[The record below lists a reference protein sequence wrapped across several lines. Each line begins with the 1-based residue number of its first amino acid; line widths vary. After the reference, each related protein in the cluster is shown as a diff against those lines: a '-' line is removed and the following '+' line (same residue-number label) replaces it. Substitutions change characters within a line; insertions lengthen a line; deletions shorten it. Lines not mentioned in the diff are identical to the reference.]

1 MKFCKKDID
10 ALIELKKRNIYL
22 EGNIIKLIETDDV
35 DFAEYL
41 AESLLRDRENRKRR
55 LTITKQIQ
63 GQNSKLIEQ
72 KTENESLMEE
82 LRETLV
88 SIEESKSQI
97 ECQNTELI
105 QWKEKNEIIG
115 EELKE
120 ALENAERAKD
130 IAETDLDI
138 LQKRTQFELIGTIVK
153 VALYIIIGVGVTT
166 TALYTVALFA
176 EKDTQVIGSTWSNM
190 FGILLTNAFSII
202 GTIMGVKYASEK
214 NKNNN

>member
-1 MKFCKKDID
+1 
-10 ALIELKKRNIYL
+10 
-22 EGNIIKLIETDDV
+22 
-35 DFAEYL
+35 
-41 AESLLRDRENRKRR
+41 
-55 LTITKQIQ
+55 
-63 GQNSKLIEQ
+63 
-72 KTENESLMEE
+72 MEE